1 MLRVDAFN
9 SGDPAG
15 IVRSVR
21 SVFVNVECYVRVY
34 FFARCMKDYVLYLV
48 LLVFSDI
55 LFAWNHCA
63 ILESSE
69 LARAIR
75 ELRSESESRPVVS
88 SAYRTVR
95 SSVQLGRSFIKQEN
109 RVGPRMVP

>member
-1 MLRVDAFN
+1 
-9 SGDPAG
+9 
-15 IVRSVR
+15 
-21 SVFVNVECYVRVY
+21 
-34 FFARCMKDYVLYLV
+34 MKDYVLV

-69 LARAIR
+69 LACAIR

-88 SAYRTVR
+88 SAYRTVS
-95 SSVQLGRSFIKQEN
+95 SSVQLGRSFIN
-109 RVGPRMVP
+109 MSSDI